1 MRIGLESAAEGVLS
15 TAFRNP
21 DGSLA
26 VVLMNEGENVR
37 SITLGLGDE
46 LAECELPP
54 HSIAT
59 HVISQM
65 C

>member
-1 MRIGLESAAEGVLS
+1 MLS

-26 VVLMNEGENVR
+26 VVLMNEGEEERTV
-37 SITLGLGDE
+37 TLGLGE
-46 LAECELPP
+46 EVAECQLPP

-59 HVISQM
+59 HLISQVRD
-65 C
+65 